1 MGACPTLIN
10 FSVMKGYTHAFYF
23 CDYGNPNRM
32 IMERDQGKGNES
44 QSIPS
49 VYFAVYCS

>member
-1 MGACPTLIN
+1 MGACRTIVD

-23 CDYGNPNRM
+23 SDYGNPNRT

-49 VYFAVYCS
+49 VNFTVYCS